1 MNVLIVDD
9 ELNAQKA
16 LSILIKAL
24 KPNVNIVGLAS
35 SVNEA
40 VEIIVKQKLDLVF
53 LDINLGGENAFDLLN
68 RIEKP
73 AFHLVF
79 VTAYSQFAL
88 KAFEYSAMD
97 YLVKPIDHDDLI
109 RVFEKLDKLKINSL
123 QTNQMD
129 TLKEHLSE
137 RKDYIIINTEKE
149 YCRVKIDDIVRLE
162 ADGNYSHV
170 KTTNG
175 KRYVV
180 SKGLKHFEELLGE
193 LFFRVH
199 HGHLINVN
207 AITRIITSP
216 DYQVELQNNERCP
229 VSHRKKKELMDVVG
243 KLMG

>member
-40 VEIIVKQKLDLVF
+40 LQIIVKQKPDVVF

-68 RIEKP
+68 SIEKP

-79 VTAYSQFAL
+79 VTAYNQFAL

-109 RVFEKLDKLKINSL
+109 RVFEKLDRLKINSFQVDQL
-123 QTNQMD
+123 D

-137 RKDYIIINTEKE
+137 KKDYIVINTEKE
-149 YCRVKIDDIVRLE
+149 YCRVKIEDILRLE

-175 KRYVV
+175 KRYMV
-180 SKGLKHFEELLGE
+180 SKGLKYFEELLGKV
-193 LFFRVH
+193 FFRVH

-207 AITRIITSP
+207 AIIRVITSP
-216 DYQVELQNNERCP
+216 DYRVVLQNDETCP
-229 VSHRKKKELMDVVG
+229 VSQRKKKELMEVVKG
-243 KLMG
+243 LVR